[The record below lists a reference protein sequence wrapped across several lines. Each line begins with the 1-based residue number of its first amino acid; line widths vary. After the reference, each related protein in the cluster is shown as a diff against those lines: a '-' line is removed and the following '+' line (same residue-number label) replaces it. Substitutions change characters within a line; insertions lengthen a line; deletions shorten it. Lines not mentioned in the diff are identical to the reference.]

1 MPGRSSKTRSPEAIA
16 AQFKRLGDLRTAN
29 QKRRSLEH
37 GLAANAAR
45 TVDQPVGERAGDGP
59 RPDPPDRNEG
69 KNPHAVA
76 LGKLGGAKG
85 GKARAEALT
94 PGKRKAIAKAAAKA
108 RWS

>member
-16 AQFKRLGDLRTAN
+16 AQFKRLGDLKTAN
-29 QKRRSLEH
+29 QKRRSLE
-37 GLAANAAR
+37 LALAVNAAR
-45 TVDQPVGERAGDGP
+45 MVDQPVGERAGDGP
-59 RPDPPDRNEG
+59 RPDPNEG

-85 GKARAEALT
+85 GRARAKALT
-94 PGKRKAIAKAAAKA
+94 PGKRTAIAKAAAKA